1 MMAKAIRHADKLLKE
16 AYALLRAAAVG
27 TNIVGDAG
35 EWCLRAAAHSAGGR
49 YAVQIVGPAG
59 RVTLANALMRSKP

>member
-1 MMAKAIRHADKLLKE
+1 MKAKAIRHADKLLKE

-49 YAVQIVGPAG
+49 YAGADRRACGQGDVGQ
-59 RVTLANALMRSKP
+59 RTNEE